1 MTILKA
7 GAKSVIPISP
17 NCYNVYRI
25 GLISKKDE
33 LDEL

>member
-1 MTILKA
+1 MTILEA

-17 NCYNVYRI
+17 SCYNVYRI
-25 GLISKKDE
+25 GFINKRGE

>member
-7 GAKSVIPISP
+7 GVKSVIPISP
-17 NCYNVYRI
+17 NCYNVYCI
-25 GLISKKDE
+25 GFINKRGE